1 MKNIFRSHAQPE
13 KLLPLFHIRDKNS
26 TTILGLRHMK
36 NAAAVLSLCIL
47 FATSCTEN
55 TRSEATG
62 IVEKSILATKN
73 RFAPD
78 KRVALFD
85 VTAKK
90 EGDAYILKGET
101 NLPNALKAL
110 KAELEQNGITCR
122 DSITLLPLLSADSNG
137 VIRISVANLRAKP
150 SHSSELVTQATLGT
164 PVTILKEKNDWYYIQ
179 TPDKYLAW
187 VDKGGLVPKD
197 KAAFAVWNNS
207 SKIIYRAVYG
217 TSYAGPETTAPP
229 VSDLVAGSI
238 LEYLDE
244 TPEYY
249 RVQYPD
255 QKTAYLKKADAVPYT
270 DWLQS
275 LYADTT
281 RLVKTAKRLMG
292 LPYLWGGTSTK
303 GVDCSGF
310 TKTVY
315 YLNGMILPRDA
326 SQQVH
331 TGTLVD
337 DSGDFQKLVPGDLLF
352 FGVPAKDGKPE
363 RIVHVGMWIGDNKFI
378 HSMGDV
384 HISSVDKNSPEFD
397 EYNYNRYLR
406 TKRILGKEG
415 LDFKD
420 KEGHITITSK

>member
-1 MKNIFRSHAQPE
+1 MKNI
-13 KLLPLFHIRDKNS
+13 IV
-26 TTILGLRHMK
+26 
-36 NAAAVLSLCIL
+36 VLSLCVL
-47 FATSCTEN
+47 FTTSCTEN
-55 TRSEATG
+55 SRSEETEF
-62 IVEKSILATKN
+62 VEKSILDIKN
-73 RFAPD
+73 EFAPD

-85 VTAKK
+85 ITAKK
-90 EGDAYILKGET
+90 ETDTYVLKGET
-101 NLPNALKAL
+101 NLPDALKVL
-110 KAELEQNGITCR
+110 KAGLEKNNITYT
-122 DSITLLPLLSADSNG
+122 DSITLLPVPAANSKG
-137 VIRISVANLRAKP
+137 IVRISVANLRAKP
-150 SHSSELVTQATLGT
+150 SHAAEMVTQATLGT
-164 PVTILKEKNDWYYIQ
+164 PVTILKEQNDWYYIQ

-187 VDKGGLVPKD
+187 VDKGGLEPKNN
-197 KAAFAVWNNS
+197 AAFTAWDNS
-207 SKIIYRAVYG
+207 SKIIYRGVYG
-217 TSYAGPETTAPP
+217 TSYTEPETTATP

-249 RVQYPD
+249 KVQYPD
-255 QKTAYLKKADAVPYT
+255 RKTAYLKKTDAVPYT

-275 LYADTT
+275 LYADSTS
-281 RLVKTAKRLMG
+281 LVKTAKRLMG

-331 TGTLVD
+331 TGVPVD
-337 DSGDFQKLVPGDLLF
+337 DSGDFKKLVPGDLLF

-363 RIVHVGMWIGDNKFI
+363 RIIHVGMWIGDNKFI

-384 HISSVDKNSPEFD
+384 RISSVDKNSPEFD

-406 TKRILGKEG
+406 TKRIIGKEG

-420 KEGHITITSK
+420 KEKHMLITSK